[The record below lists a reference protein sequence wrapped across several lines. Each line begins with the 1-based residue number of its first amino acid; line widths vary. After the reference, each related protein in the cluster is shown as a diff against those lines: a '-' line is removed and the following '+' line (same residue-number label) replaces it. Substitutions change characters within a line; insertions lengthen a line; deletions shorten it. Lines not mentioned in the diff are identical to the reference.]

1 MPPLSEYPHNVLLK
15 RMSLHTPAGT
25 DITSAKVASCT
36 SAVARAWVGTSSVG
50 MIAGVAAAMAAALA
64 NATPLFMNGRD

>member
-1 MPPLSEYPHNVLLK
+1 MSVHN
-15 RMSLHTPAGT
+15 SAGT
-25 DITSAKVASCT
+25 DNTSAKFASCT

-50 MIAGVAAAMAAALA
+50 MTAGVAAAMAAALA